1 MDAKKYGM
9 IFNIQ
14 KFSINDG
21 PGIRTVVF
29 FKGCPL
35 KCTWCANP
43 ESQEPRLQILWDE
56 KKCLHCNT
64 CVRSCPTLAV
74 KNIDGKITVNH
85 KNCSGA
91 GVCSESGICVKNC
104 PAHALK
110 PEGEK
115 KSVDE
120 VMKIILQDLPFYEES
135 GGGVTLSGGEAT
147 MQHEFA
153 IELLKALKEKSI
165 HTAIETTGFTSP
177 AIFQRIIEYLDLIL
191 FDIKHWDETRHKEK
205 TGVSNLPILKNMKYA
220 IDAGKEVLP
229 RLPVI
234 PNYNNSL
241 FDAKKFSER
250 LKEVGAKKV
259 QLLPFHQFGENK
271 YKMLGKNYE
280 FAHVKG
286 LHPEDL
292 KDFQKIFLDNGIDAF
307 L

>member
-1 MDAKKYGM
+1 METKYGM

-43 ESQEPRLQILWDE
+43 ESQELRLQILWDS

-64 CVRSCPTLAV
+64 CVQSCPALAI
-74 KNIDGKITVNH
+74 KNHDGNIKVDH
-85 KNCSGA
+85 RRCSG
-91 GVCSESGICVKNC
+91 SGICSAKGICIEKC

-110 PEGEK
+110 AEGERK
-115 KSVDE
+115 TVE
-120 VMKIILQDLPFYEES
+120 EILEIVIQDLPFYEES
-135 GGGVTLSGGEAT
+135 GGGVTLSGGEASL
-147 MQHEFA
+147 QPEFA
-153 IELLKALKEKSI
+153 IELLKALKSHGI

-177 AIFQRIIEYLDLIL
+177 AIFERLLEFLDLLL
-191 FDIKHWDETRHKEK
+191 FDIKHWDEDKHKEK
-205 TGVSNLPILKNMKYA
+205 TNVSNTSILKNMKFA
-220 IDAGKEVLP
+220 IEYGKEVLP

-234 PNYNNSL
+234 PNYNDSIE
-241 FDAKKFSER
+241 DAKGFVRR

-271 YKMLGKNYE
+271 YHMLGREYAFTNVR
-280 FAHVKG
+280 A

-292 KDFQKIFLDNGIDAF
+292 KDFQKIFLDEGIDAF
-307 L
+307 F

>member
-1 MDAKKYGM
+1 MKSDSAYGM

-14 KFSINDG
+14 KFSLNDG

-56 KKCLHCNT
+56 KKCLHCDT

-74 KNIDGKITVNH
+74 KNIDGKIFVGH
-85 KNCSGA
+85 KNCSA
-91 GVCSESGICVKNC
+91 CGICVKNC

-147 MQHEFA
+147 MQPEFA
-153 IELLKALKEKSI
+153 LELLKALKEKNI
-165 HTAIETTGFTSP
+165 HTAIETTGFASP
-177 AIFQRIIEYLDLIL
+177 AIFQRIIEYLDLLL
-191 FDIKHWDETRHKEK
+191 FDIKHWDEEKHKEK

-220 IDAGKEVLP
+220 IESGKEVLP

-234 PNYNNSL
+234 PNYNDSL
-241 FDAKKFSER
+241 DDAKKFSER

-280 FAHVKG
+280 FTHVKG

-292 KDFQKIFLDNGIDAF
+292 KDFQKIFLDNGIEAF
-307 L
+307 F